1 MFRQELNTRSL
12 NPYHADVEHAA
23 LKLASALATNVD
35 ARSFEQTIDRNL
47 GSLFMKVSCGHV
59 VEGDDDTVLRPIKH
73 LAEFAA
79 NILGG
84 SYVIIDR
91 LPFLCYL
98 PSWAPGTT
106 LLRLADYWRGRLWQ
120 IADSTADLVRTDL
133 AQTSG
138 SQSTSCM
145 GNLYGNPRSGLDL
158 DAAQFKFIAVTMS
171 AGGMLPL
178 ISSSLGFLHA
188 MARFPEA
195 QKRAQA
201 ELDRR
206 PRRRAPPHACGPPRA
221 AVHLR
226 AHPRAVSVGRPSHR
240 SVRPLACHACW
251 RVLIESGSVVARR
264 TLEDDE
270 LAGYRIPKGATI
282 VANNWAIS
290 RDPGRYED
298 PQVFR
303 PERFLP
309 LFDSENNDGA
319 DAAKRKQDILDPRSY
334 TFGYGRRIC
343 PGLDFAEVI
352 LFANIAHILTVFD
365 VVPTGDPPRLTSDG
379 DVELTTVGAA
389 ARDDDQTLHSD
400 VPTVVT
406 DEHPQLYNSTSAAAH
421 QVNLEDDQPQ
431 PIRKGTTFWMI
442 LSALIISFF
451 MVVLEGAS
459 VGNASPTIAGD
470 LSIIQFAWIGT
481 AYGLSST
488 ALLPLSGGLAQ
499 VFGRRPVM
507 LVSLTIFAVGGA
519 LSGAS
524 RGTSTLFAGR
534 TIQGLGGGGVLTLSS
549 IILSDL
555 VALHERGL
563 YNGLFSLAWTA
574 ASGVGPVI
582 GGSFAQSGHWRWL
595 FYMNV
600 PFAGCAAAFVFFF
613 VRLPTP
619 PGSLRSKLKQ
629 IDWIL
634 VQTGLLSVPLT
645 GLMYYLPVY
654 YQACTL
660 ASPIRAGT
668 LVFGVAFTVAPTTL
682 VAGALITATKRY
694 RPPIWFG
701 WVLLLIGQGLL
712 TTLKATS
719 AKATSIGFQILIGV
733 GIGAVYSSTYF
744 PVLAPLPVEQNAP
757 ALALYVFLRSFAQI
771 WGVAIGATVLQNQLS
786 SRLPQ
791 AFLETLPSGASVA
804 YSAIPRDPCARV
816 AAEGGGA
823 GRVLRRAWT
832 CCGACFVRSL
842 RLARLRACG

>member
-1 MFRQELNTRSL
+1 MALFLELLLLAFVLAAGLWFLSSRRDARLPPGPKGRPVLGYYGKIPSASPWHFFRELGSQYGEISSIRVLGHPVIIFNAFDPADALFNKRSTRYAFKPRRRMGELSGLVATLPFMDPGPTFTHARKMFRQELNTRSL

-133 AQTSG
+133 TSG

-201 ELDRR
+201 ELDRVLGGARLPTLADR
-206 PRRRAPPHACGPPRA
+206 PALPYICALILELYRWAPIA
-221 AVHLR
+221 
-226 AHPRAVSVGRPSHR
+226 
-240 SVRPLACHACW
+240 PL
-251 RVLIESGSVVARR
+251 IARR

-290 RDPGRYED
+290 RDPVRYED

-389 ARDDDQTLHSD
+389 ARVASL
-400 VPTVVT
+400 PCKLR
-406 DEHPQLYNSTSAAAH
+406 PRSADS
-421 QVNLEDDQPQ
+421 L
-431 PIRKGTTFWMI
+431 
-442 LSALIISFF
+442 
-451 MVVLEGAS
+451 
-459 VGNASPTIAGD
+459 
-470 LSIIQFAWIGT
+470 
-481 AYGLSST
+481 
-488 ALLPLSGGLAQ
+488 ALL
-499 VFGRRPVM
+499 V
-507 LVSLTIFAVGGA
+507 
-519 LSGAS
+519 
-524 RGTSTLFAGR
+524 
-534 TIQGLGGGGVLTLSS
+534 
-549 IILSDL
+549 D
-555 VALHERGL
+555 
-563 YNGLFSLAWTA
+563 TA
-574 ASGVGPVI
+574 
-582 GGSFAQSGHWRWL
+582 
-595 FYMNV
+595 
-600 PFAGCAAAFVFFF
+600 
-613 VRLPTP
+613 
-619 PGSLRSKLKQ
+619 
-629 IDWIL
+629 
-634 VQTGLLSVPLT
+634 
-645 GLMYYLPVY
+645 
-654 YQACTL
+654 
-660 ASPIRAGT
+660 
-668 LVFGVAFTVAPTTL
+668 
-682 VAGALITATKRY
+682 
-694 RPPIWFG
+694 
-701 WVLLLIGQGLL
+701 
-712 TTLKATS
+712 
-719 AKATSIGFQILIGV
+719 
-733 GIGAVYSSTYF
+733 
-744 PVLAPLPVEQNAP
+744 NA
-757 ALALYVFLRSFAQI
+757 
-771 WGVAIGATVLQNQLS
+771 
-786 SRLPQ
+786 
-791 AFLETLPSGASVA
+791 
-804 YSAIPRDPCARV
+804 
-816 AAEGGGA
+816 
-823 GRVLRRAWT
+823 
-832 CCGACFVRSL
+832 
-842 RLARLRACG
+842 